1 MHPAYLTKG
10 SKRRLPK
17 TKATNLRAEAM
28 GRECQIRVPGVCS
41 GDNRTVVLCHL
52 PGAGMGRKHHD
63 LHGAWG
69 CYTCH
74 AVVDGHQKCQYP
86 PELLRLWLHEAVIRT
101 QQVLIDEGVIRVGD

>member
-1 MHPAYLTKG
+1 MHPVKMLRASTK
-10 SKRRLPK
+10 RLPK
-17 TKATNLRAEAM
+17 AKATNLRAEAK
-28 GRECQIRVPGVCS
+28 GRDCQIRVPGVCS

-69 CYTCH
+69 CYQCH

-101 QQVLIDEGVIRVGD
+101 QQILIDEGVIRVGD